1 MLAKEWLI
9 TVLIIYIIIFPT
21 SATAA
26 LYKWQDADGRV
37 HYSDT
42 PPSVSQS
49 NLALEYQ
56 HPADNRIE
64 PPAVIAPRKK
74 AKPRK
79 KHRAKRRKVA
89 TVSCGKYQQKIDKIQ
104 RQLRSGYREPKGNKL
119 RSRRRELSKK
129 LRQCRKGG

>member
-9 TVLIIYIIIFPT
+9 TVLIIYIIICPT

-56 HPADNRIE
+56 PPADNRIE
-64 PPAVIAPRKK
+64 PPAVIALRKK